1 MPNLNKDLNTLILHH
16 FESHWSDGLAK
27 FSLDME
33 KMSDQIIDFLSEKR
47 TDINNIIITR
57 FEGVDYEPE
66 HTKLREYAK
75 EHDIQIRIE
84 EYAYSY
90 YPDNFTDKQLKTL
103 ETVKP
108 TRDNSDEDNILP
120 VDNWQKELKEHNSVS
135 LAGAF
140 EGECVQD
147 MEDILLHVRGDYNK
161 IDELVVGTYVDYQFV
176 MSPEKITQKLSKAIE
191 NAEMKF
197 EKAVNKGREESE
209 LEKIE
214 NDLNK
219 VLLTDRAQVAIKFY
233 SNISENLYSNVDEIS
248 DIISNILMT
257 GEHSTQYQS
266 KMDETSKNELF
277 SKLKGK
283 TDINIEPEQ
292 KQSKTKNNRLSI

>member
-1 MPNLNKDLNTLILHH
+1 MTNLNKDLNTLILHH

-57 FEGVDYEPE
+57 FEGIGYEPE

-84 EYAYSY
+84 EYSYSY
-90 YPDNFTDKQLKTL
+90 YPDNFTDNQLKTL
-103 ETVKP
+103 VTVKP

-120 VDNWQKELKEHNSVS
+120 VDDWQKELKDHKSVS

-176 MSPEKITQKLSKAIE
+176 MSPEKINQKLSKAIE

-219 VLLTDRAQVAIKFY
+219 VLLTDRSQVAIKFY

-257 GEHSTQYQS
+257 GERSTQYQS

-283 TDINIEPEQ
+283 ADIEPEQ
-292 KQSKTKNNRLSI
+292 KQSKIKNNRLSI

>member
-1 MPNLNKDLNTLILHH
+1 MTTSNKEINTLILHH
-16 FESHWSDGLAK
+16 FESHWGDGLAK
-27 FSLDME
+27 FSMDME

-66 HTKLREYAK
+66 HSKIREYAK
-75 EHDIQIRIE
+75 EHDIDIRIE

-90 YPDNFTDKQLKTL
+90 YPDNFSEKQLKTL

-108 TRDNSDEDNILP
+108 TRDNSDHDNILP
-120 VDNWQKELKEHNSVS
+120 VDDWQKELKTHNSVA

-147 MEDILLHVRGDYNK
+147 MEDILLHVRGDFDK

-176 MSPEKITQKLSKAIE
+176 MSPEKISQKLSKAIE
-191 NAEMKF
+191 NAEMKY
-197 EKAVNKGREESE
+197 EKAVSKGKEDTE

-233 SNISENLYSNVDEIS
+233 SNVSEDLYSNVDEIS

-257 GEHSTQYQS
+257 GKESSQYQS
-266 KMDETSKNELF
+266 KMSETSKNELF
-277 SKLKGK
+277 SKLKGGN
-283 TDINIEPEQ
+283 DIEKEELKP
-292 KQSKTKNNRLSI
+292 KSKKNRLSI